1 MQMKKDIRKSRNT
14 RKRRVNIM
22 ISKMRKEREKKN
34 NCIRRRKIRKDN
46 KKKMKRSSNKNR

>member
-1 MQMKKDIRKSRNT
+1 MKKDIRKSRNT

-34 NCIRRRKIRKDN
+34 NCILRRKIRKDN